1 MNQKLRLQKFIS
13 NSGYC
18 SRRKAEEL
26 ILDNKVLV
34 NNETALLGS
43 KVDPEKDVVRVN
55 GQKIELKQKNVYIM
69 LNKPPGFVS
78 SCKHKG
84 KKTVIDLIDVKER
97 IYPIGRLDMYSRGL
111 ILLTNDGELHNR
123 LSHPSYDHEK
133 EYLVK
138 TNIALTNEEIK
149 LLSNGVVIDG
159 RKTRKLSIR
168 RKKNDYL
175 SFTLKEGRNRQIRK
189 MVETLNKKVV
199 DLQRIRMSEIFLGN
213 LKEGKWRY
221 LDPDEIKKL
230 KKI

>member
-1 MNQKLRLQKFIS
+1 MSEQVRLQKFIA

-26 ILDNKVLV
+26 ILDNKVRV
-34 NNETALLGS
+34 NDETASLGT
-43 KVDPEKDVVRVN
+43 KIDPEKDMVYVN
-55 GQKIELKQKNVYIM
+55 GQKISLEEKTVYIM

-78 SCKHKG
+78 SCSHKG
-84 KKTVIDLIDVKER
+84 KKTIIDLIDVKER
-97 IYPIGRLDMYSRGL
+97 IYPVGRLDMYSRGL

-138 TNIALTNEEIK
+138 TNIPLTDEEIK
-149 LLSNGVVIDG
+149 LLSNGVVIDK
-159 RKTRKLSIR
+159 RKTRKVSKK
-168 RKKNDYL
+168 RKKNEYL

-199 DLQRIRMSEIFLGN
+199 DLIRIRMSEIYLGN

-221 LDPDEIKKL
+221 LSSDETKKL
-230 KKI
+230 TKK